1 MSMRL
6 AALGLTKAKQSSLG
20 TFLEI
25 LVERLLEMSEKI
37 GPWFYPIPLKRRH
50 QWIIDGHTAGEN
62 SACHKAVR

>member
-25 LVERLLEMSEKI
+25 FVERFLEKSEET
-37 GPWFYPIPLKRRH
+37 GLWYFQYPQKDDIS
-50 QWIIDGHTAGEN
+50 G
-62 SACHKAVR
+62 